1 MNRDKIRLFAII
13 SIMTTLLVVLSVY
26 AFTNSNFNFK
36 ADKYKQKPKTGL
48 GYVRTGRV
56 EYKAPDIFFLG
67 DFTTNMATNDKAGKF
82 VRVEVRLKMSD
93 EDMVDELKFKNI
105 VLRDAVIDELS
116 LKRFAQV
123 STEKGKFTLKENLK
137 DRLNTLVDDG
147 KIEEVYF
154 TKFIIQ

>member
-1 MNRDKIRLFAII
+1 MNRDKIRLFAIVGI
-13 SIMTTLLVVLSVY
+13 LVTVLMVLSTY
-26 AFTNSNFNFK
+26 AFTNANFDMK
-36 ADKYKQKPKTGL
+36 ANKYKQKPKSGL

-82 VRVEVRLKMSD
+82 VRVEVRLKMGD

-105 VLRDAVIDELS
+105 VLRDAVIEELS
-116 LKRFAQV
+116 LKRFSQV
-123 STEKGKFTLKENLK
+123 STEKGKILLKNNLK
-137 DRLNTLVDDG
+137 DRLNTILVDG
-147 KIEEVYF
+147 EVKEVYF